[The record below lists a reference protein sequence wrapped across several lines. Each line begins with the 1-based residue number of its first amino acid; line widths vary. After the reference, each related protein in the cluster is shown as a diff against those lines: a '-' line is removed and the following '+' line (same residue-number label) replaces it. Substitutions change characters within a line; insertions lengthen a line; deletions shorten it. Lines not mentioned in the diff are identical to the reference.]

1 MAAASRI
8 LIIEDDISIAE
19 LQRDYLEIH
28 SIEADIVTDGFEGMT
43 RALKEEYD
51 LVIIDLMLPSMNGY
65 EICRRIREVKNISL
79 MIVSAKKEDIDKIR
93 GFGLGADD
101 YLTKPFSPSELVAR
115 VQAHMKRYKQLTDVG
130 QRVEF
135 IEMGNIVVDKAAR
148 KVFVLGNEIT
158 FTTKEFDLLVFFM
171 EHPNRVWTKEQL
183 FRQLWYMD
191 DLDGDVFTVVVH
203 IGRIRDKLKKGK
215 LSDLPIETIW
225 GSGYRFNHTITPWEE
240 RF

>member
-1 MAAASRI
+1 MVPSRI

-28 SIEADIVTDGFEGMT
+28 DIEAEIVTDGFEGLN
-43 RALKEEYD
+43 RALMEPYD
-51 LVIIDLMLPSMNGY
+51 LVVVDLMLPSMNGF
-65 EICRRIREVKNISL
+65 EICRRIREQKNIPL

-93 GFGLGADD
+93 GLGLGADD
-101 YLTKPFSPSELVAR
+101 YITKPFSPSEFVAR
-115 VQAHMKRYKQLTDVG
+115 VQAHSKRYKQLTGTEQTQDYL
-130 QRVEF
+130 
-135 IEMGNIVVDKAAR
+135 EMRNIVVDKAAR
-148 KVFVLGNEIT
+148 KVFVLGQEVI

-203 IGRIRDKLKKGK
+203 VGRIRDKLKKGK
-215 LSDLPIETIW
+215 LSELPIETIW
-225 GSGYRFNHTITPWEE
+225 GSGYRFNS
-240 RF
+240 

>member
-1 MAAASRI
+1 MSPSRI

-28 SIEADIVTDGFEGMT
+28 QIEADIVTDGFEGMN
-43 RALKEEYD
+43 RALNGPYD
-51 LVIIDLMLPSMNGY
+51 LIVIDLMLPSMDGF
-65 EICRRIREVKNISL
+65 EICRRIREKKDIPL

-93 GFGLGADD
+93 GLGLGADD
-101 YLTKPFSPSELVAR
+101 YMTKPFSPSELVAR
-115 VQAHMKRYKQLTDVG
+115 VQAHIKRYKQLTGTG
-130 QRVEF
+130 QTQDNL
-135 IEMGNIVVDKAAR
+135 EMKNITVDKAAR
-148 KVFVLGNEIT
+148 KVFVLGQEVI

-215 LSDLPIETIW
+215 LSELLIETIW
-225 GSGYRFNHTITPWEE
+225 GSGYRFNS
-240 RF
+240 